1 MSALQMLANAFRF
14 RSRKPSNGVQSNE
27 GNRTNIGEET
37 SVSGVEGDE
46 LRPPLDRVPSWF
58 RFVRSKL
65 GRASSV
71 KSPGRRVSWHRR
83 AGALFVI
90 GIAIVAGYASFG
102 LREIDPS
109 KLSRIPRID
118 STPGGERQA
127 ESQHYRQTLM
137 DANSINAE
145 AAVRTGSSYI
155 SIPEGLPTNII
166 PDGFGFENGPAD
178 VVVASEPQPD
188 PVAAA
193 NSVPTG
199 SSLASIRASGEIGD
213 RESSDQPDETRL
225 AGRTRTTNVTA
236 EAMISQMGAI
246 ARGLA
251 IGTPDSVVLIVD
263 SDGATGEGASLL
275 SPAVPGGFANEAGN
289 PVRAKGGSVLIPAG
303 TILYGEIVTTVSSDL
318 SSPVVA
324 EITAGKLAGSRLVG
338 GFASV
343 NAARAL
349 AVTFNKLA
357 TSDGT
362 EIGIEAVAVDG
373 FDSRPLIASEVNSR
387 LVGRFGPGLVASLI
401 SGFAESASRPPISL
415 GGVGDGVVASTG
427 RSTTRESVIAG
438 IGRAADRLGADLE
451 AGAPS
456 GAEIILRAGHPV
468 GVLFLSTIELPI

>member
-1 MSALQMLANAFRF
+1 MMANAIRF
-14 RSRKPSNGVQSNE
+14 RSRKPSYGVRSNE
-27 GNRTNIGEET
+27 GNRTNFGEEA

-46 LRPPLDRVPSWF
+46 LRPPLDRVPNWF
-58 RFVRSKL
+58 RFVRRKL
-65 GRASSV
+65 DRASSV
-71 KSPGRRVSWHRR
+71 KSPGRRTSWHRR

-90 GIAIVAGYASFG
+90 GTAVVAGYASFG

-178 VVVASEPQPD
+178 VVASEPQPD

-199 SSLASIRASGEIGD
+199 SSLASIRASGEIGG
-213 RESSDQPDETRL
+213 REPSDQPDETRL
-225 AGRTRTTNVTA
+225 AGRTRTTSVTA
-236 EAMISQMGAI
+236 EAMINQMGAV

-251 IGTPDSVVLIVD
+251 IGTPDSVVLNVD
-263 SDGATGEGASLL
+263 SDGATGEGESLL

-349 AVTFNKLA
+349 AVTFNKIA
-357 TSDGT
+357 TADGT

-373 FDSRPLIASEVNSR
+373 FDSTPLIASEVNSR

>member
-1 MSALQMLANAFRF
+1 MLANAFRF
-14 RSRKPSNGVQSNE
+14 SSRKPSYGVQSNE
-27 GNRTNIGEET
+27 GNRTNFGEEA

-58 RFVRSKL
+58 RFVHRKL
-65 GRASSV
+65 DRASSV
-71 KSPGRRVSWHRR
+71 KSPGRWVSWHRR

-90 GIAIVAGYASFG
+90 GTAIVAGYASFG

-178 VVVASEPQPD
+178 VVASEPQPD

-225 AGRTRTTNVTA
+225 AGRTQATNVTA
-236 EAMISQMGAI
+236 EAMINQMGAI

-275 SPAVPGGFANEAGN
+275 NPAVLGGFANEAGN

-357 TSDGT
+357 TADGT

-373 FDSRPLIASEVNSR
+373 FDSTPLIASEVNSR

-401 SGFAESASRPPISL
+401 SGFAESASRPPINL
-415 GGVGDGVVASTG
+415 GGVGEGVVASTG

>member
-1 MSALQMLANAFRF
+1 MSALRMMANAIRF
-14 RSRKPSNGVQSNE
+14 RSRKPSYGFKSNE

-37 SVSGVEGDE
+37 SVTRVEGDE

-58 RFVRSKL
+58 RFVRRKL

-71 KSPGRRVSWHRR
+71 KSQGRWVSWHRR

-90 GIAIVAGYASFG
+90 GTAIVAGYASFG

-178 VVVASEPQPD
+178 VVASEPQPD

-213 RESSDQPDETRL
+213 REP
-225 AGRTRTTNVTA
+225 
-236 EAMISQMGAI
+236 
-246 ARGLA
+246 
-251 IGTPDSVVLIVD
+251 
-263 SDGATGEGASLL
+263 
-275 SPAVPGGFANEAGN
+275 
-289 PVRAKGGSVLIPAG
+289 
-303 TILYGEIVTTVSSDL
+303 
-318 SSPVVA
+318 
-324 EITAGKLAGSRLVG
+324 
-338 GFASV
+338 
-343 NAARAL
+343 
-349 AVTFNKLA
+349 
-357 TSDGT
+357 
-362 EIGIEAVAVDG
+362 
-373 FDSRPLIASEVNSR
+373 
-387 LVGRFGPGLVASLI
+387 
-401 SGFAESASRPPISL
+401 
-415 GGVGDGVVASTG
+415 
-427 RSTTRESVIAG
+427 
-438 IGRAADRLGADLE
+438 
-451 AGAPS
+451 
-456 GAEIILRAGHPV
+456 
-468 GVLFLSTIELPI
+468 

>member
-1 MSALQMLANAFRF
+1 MSALHMLANAIRF
-14 RSRKPSNGVQSNE
+14 RSRKPSYGVQSNE

-37 SVSGVEGDE
+37 SVTGVEGDE

-58 RFVRSKL
+58 RFVRRKL

-71 KSPGRRVSWHRR
+71 KSPGRWVSWHRR

-90 GIAIVAGYASFG
+90 GTAIVAGYASFG

-178 VVVASEPQPD
+178 VMASELQPD

-199 SSLASIRASGEIGD
+199 SSLASIRVSDEIGD
-213 RESSDQPDETRL
+213 LESSDQPDETRL
-225 AGRTRTTNVTA
+225 AGRTRATNVTA
-236 EAMISQMGAI
+236 EAMINQMGAV

-318 SSPVVA
+318 PSPVVA

-357 TSDGT
+357 TADGT

-373 FDSRPLIASEVNSR
+373 FDSTPLIASEVNSR